1 MTPDNEATRMA
12 EEMVDAIDLQRDI
25 LSEAAAS
32 GTESGRSVCGESSNA
47 KEGVERER
55 NSVVLKGC
63 PLNARGLM
71 HGGGG
76 HDFAA
81 PEHSLLDMANVVFGA
96 GTASMVV
103 GNEQSDLMLSV
114 ADEHQGEL
122 IHEFQNALGV
132 EVQSSDDVVA
142 ALESG
147 AIAYPAQARRRFRQ
161 AVPKL
166 FLEVETPHPD
176 VTPSTHARAVIPDSV
191 VLEDALAGH
200 RVRVDNIM
208 DALDEFVGG
217 NLRFDPDEVEI
228 NLAQVLTSQLTDA
241 VVLMF
246 FLYVLGGT
254 PRGIVRQNVTA
265 E

>member
-1 MTPDNEATRMA
+1 MA
-12 EEMVDAIDLQRDI
+12 EEMVDAVDLQRDI
-25 LSEAAAS
+25 LTEAART

-96 GTASMVV
+96 GAASMVV

-114 ADEHQGEL
+114 PDEHQGEL

-132 EVQSSDDVVA
+132 EVQSTDDVLG
-142 ALESG
+142 ALQSG
-147 AIAYPAQARRRFRQ
+147 EISYPAQARRRFRK

-166 FLEVETPHPD
+166 FLEIDTPHPD
-176 VTPSTHARAVIPDSV
+176 ISPAARARAVVPDSV
-191 VLEDALAGH
+191 VLEDALAAH
-200 RVRVDNIM
+200 RNRIDNI
-208 DALDEFVGG
+208 AAGLETFVGQ
-217 NLRFDPDEVEI
+217 NVRFDPEDVNI
-228 NLAQVLTSQLTDA
+228 NIAQVLTSQLTDA

-246 FLYVLGGT
+246 FLYLLGGS
-254 PRGIVRQNVTA
+254 PRTLVRRNVPA
-265 E
+265 EA